1 MEQSDRIKYYL
12 EYQKNSPLKQ
22 EFLKEKSKTTKKRI
36 TIWGILH
43 ITLLILTIIVFFV
56 CGHFFFNAP
65 GLPKDAVYQETK
77 IYSFL
82 AGVINLIIQK
92 KLFVALLDDGLDIEY
107 TNENE
112 YDELKKKY
120 LEKGLFVVE
129 DTPYDHACGDWDDFD
144 EHWVCSVTK
153 EWQSA
158 EETYWCR
165 QKGNCRKCARLHRAL
180 GDSEDHI
187 EYLREQGR
195 IEKW

>member
-22 EFLKEKSKTTKKRI
+22 EFLKEKKKIRTKRI
-36 TIWGILH
+36 TIWGVLQI
-43 ITLLILTIIVFFV
+43 ILLIITIIAFFV
-56 CGHFFFNAP
+56 CGHIFFDGPF
-65 GLPKDAVYQETK
+65 LSSDAYYQERQT
-77 IYSFL
+77 YSFL

-92 KLFVALLDDGLDIEY
+92 KLLFELLDGGFDIKN
-107 TNENE
+107 TNEYE
-112 YDELKKKY
+112 ELKKKY

-129 DTPYDHACGDWDDFD
+129 DTPYDHECSDWDDYD

-158 EETYWCR
+158 EEHNWCR
-165 QKGNCRKCARLHRAL
+165 QKGNCQKCARLHRAL
-180 GDSEDHI
+180 GDSEKQI
-187 EYLREQGR
+187 KYLREQGK